1 MTVSPASR
9 LFLAVSLLAALTLVP
24 SASAEAATFT
34 VDSTLDTIDISP
46 GDGVCA
52 DSAGR

>member
-24 SASAEAATFT
+24 SASAAAATFT
-34 VDSTLDTIDISP
+34 VDSTAVTSTP
-46 GDGVCA
+46 FE
-52 DSAGR
+52 